1 MTIAEA
7 ARVGAELREARL
19 ALGASL
25 EEVADELRINRRY
38 IAALEEGRTE
48 ELPAL
53 VYALGFVRSY
63 ATALGLDAD
72 DLARRYRS
80 VAVGGEA
87 GPRAARRGG
96 RAPAVMVVLG
106 ALVLAAGYAAWVSL
120 GGTGDAAPPAPT
132 AGVAR
137 LPTPGTPAPAAPA
150 PEGGTARSAPPPP
163 QAAAPRPAAPAEAS
177 SRVTLRATDETWV
190 QVRDPA
196 SGATVLNRVL
206 RAGESVAVPREGL
219 ALTAGKAQAVEV
231 LLDGHATQALAGRT
245 GLVRDVPLAPEGL
258 RPARPAPGAPPAR

>member
-38 IAALEEGRTE
+38 IAALEEGRTG
-48 ELPAL
+48 ELPAP

-80 VAVGGEA
+80 VAGGGED

-96 RAPAVMVVLG
+96 VAAALAVLG
-106 ALVLAAGYAAWVSL
+106 LLVLGAGYAAWL
-120 GGTGDAAPPAPT
+120 NLGDAPGAAPAAGEARAPA
-132 AGVAR
+132 V
-137 LPTPGTPAPAAPA
+137 PAPAAVPA
-150 PEGGTARSAPPPP
+150 EGGTTRPAVPPPP
-163 QAAAPRPAAPAEAS
+163 SAGAARPAAHAEAS